1 MASESLKTKRKE
13 LRLRPINYRLKTPH
27 LHRLEPLYL
36 LSRKLSPFDIK
47 QRFDI
52 KTNRGGPRL
61 LPGLLIDN
69 NILKT
74 FSAPPSHLQHGDK
87 VAGRE
92 SA

>member
-1 MASESLKTKRKE
+1 M
-13 LRLRPINYRLKTPH
+13 PH
-27 LHRLEPLYL
+27 LHRLEYLYL
-36 LSRKLSPFDIK
+36 LSRKRSPFDINHGV
-47 QRFDI
+47 DI

-74 FSAPPSHLQHGDK
+74 FSALPSHLPRGDK